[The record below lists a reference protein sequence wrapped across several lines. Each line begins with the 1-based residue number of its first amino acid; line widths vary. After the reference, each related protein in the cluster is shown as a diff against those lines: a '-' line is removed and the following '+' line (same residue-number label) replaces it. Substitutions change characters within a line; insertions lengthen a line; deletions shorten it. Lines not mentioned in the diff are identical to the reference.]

1 MKYAQNKVV
10 ATDLRKNTGIPY
22 WKRKRL
28 RNDLKKQNGTS
39 LNTDDHKSV
48 DINFGKRIDYKVNSQ
63 KDFIKERRVS
73 HFKIKEI
80 CPVCLK
86 QIKYVASCM
95 SMKFDNED
103 KPIHFDCAIDKL
115 KSENN
120 FCNNE
125 SLVYGGVGKFFVVD
139 KSTRGNNL
147 AFKILKEINFENLDN
162 NPSWREKIL
171 QNINK
176 GFKLY

>member
-10 ATDLRKNTGIPY
+10 GNDLQKNTRVSY
-22 WKRKRL
+22 WKKKRL
-28 RNDLKKQNGTS
+28 KSNFKKQNDKF
-39 LNTDDHKSV
+39 LNSDGNKSV
-48 DINFGKRIDYKVNSQ
+48 DINFGKRIDYKVSNQ
-63 KDFIKERRVS
+63 KDLIKDRKVL
-73 HFKIKEI
+73 HVKIKEI
-80 CPVCLK
+80 CPVCSK
-86 QIKYVASCM
+86 QIRYVASCM

-120 FCNNE
+120 FCKNE

-139 KSTRGNNL
+139 KSIRGNNL
-147 AFKILKEINFENLDN
+147 AFKILKEINFENLES

-171 QNINK
+171 KNINK
-176 GFKLY
+176 RFKLY